1 MPRAG
6 LTTAAVVAAGAA
18 LADEVGFHGLT
29 MGLLAER
36 LGVRTPSLYK
46 HVESVADLQRRIAGL
61 VMTELGDAVGAAVE
75 GLAGRDALSAFATA
89 TRRYVM
95 AHPGG
100 YTATVGAEVSGDDDD
115 PVDAA
120 SRRLVGSLAAVLRGY
135 GIADGDLD
143 HALRAV
149 RSILHGFAILQ
160 AGNGF
165 QWTADPDVSFQWMVG
180 FVDRGLRVSV
190 PVRQGRT
197 RPVS

>member
-1 MPRAG
+1 VPRAG

-46 HVESVADLQRRIAGL
+46 HVESVADLQHRIASL
-61 VMTELGDAVGAAVE
+61 ALTELGDAVGAAVE
-75 GLAGRDALSAFATA
+75 GLAGLDALSAFATA
-89 TRRYVM
+89 TREYVM

-100 YTATVGAEVSGDDDD
+100 YTATVGAEVSGDDD
-115 PVDAA
+115 PLDAA
-120 SRRLVGSLAAVLRGY
+120 SRRLVASLAAVLRGY

-143 HALRAV
+143 HAMRAV

-180 FVDRGLRVSV
+180 FVDRGLRVLTVSV
-190 PVRQGRT
+190 R
-197 RPVS
+197 

>member
-1 MPRAG
+1 VPRAG

-18 LADEVGFHGLT
+18 LADEVGFHNLT

-36 LGVRTPSLYK
+36 VGVRTPSLYK
-46 HVESVADLQRRIAGL
+46 HVESVADLQHRIASL
-61 VMTELGDAVGAAVE
+61 AMTELGDAVGAAVQ

-89 TRRYVM
+89 TREYVM

-100 YTATVGAEVSGDDDD
+100 YTATVGAEVRGDDD
-115 PVDAA
+115 PLDAA
-120 SRRLVGSLAAVLRGY
+120 ARRLVGSLAAVLRGY
-135 GIADGDLD
+135 GIAGGDMD

-165 QWTADPDVSFQWMVG
+165 QWTADPDVSFQWMVE
-180 FVDRGLRVSV
+180 FVDRGLRVVSV
-190 PVRQGRT
+190 SAQ
-197 RPVS
+197 